1 MEVKGRGILMSIDL
15 TQIKKQTKQGLTELL
30 NQAHLQQG
38 DVLAVGLSTSEV
50 RAEQIGEAPSMEI
63 GRAVIKTIIE
73 TLRPLGIHLAVQ
85 GCQHLNRA
93 LVVERAVAKER
104 GLEIVM
110 VYPQIHAG
118 GAGQIA
124 AFENMDDPVEVEH
137 IQAEAG
143 MDIGDTSI
151 GMQVKFVQVPVR
163 TSIKEI
169 GNAHT
174 TYLRSRPKY
183 IGGPRAKYEW
193 DPFNKKSFANN

>member
-1 MEVKGRGILMSIDL
+1 MDIE
-15 TQIKKQTKQGLTELL
+15 TIKKETKQGLTELL
-30 NQAHLQQG
+30 AEAKLTRG
-38 DVLAVGLSTSEV
+38 DLLVVGLSTSEV
-50 RAEQIGEAPSMEI
+50 QGKMIGKFPSIEI
-63 GRAVIKTIIE
+63 GRAIIKTIIAV
-73 TLRPLGIHLAVQ
+73 LKPLGIHLAVQ

-93 LVVERAVAKER
+93 LVVERSVAKER
-104 GLEIVM
+104 GFEIVM

-124 AFENMDDPVEVEH
+124 AFENLDDPVEVEH

-151 GMQVKFVQVPVR
+151 GMHVKFVQVPVR
-163 TSIKEI
+163 TSVTEI

-183 IGGPRAKYEW
+183 IGGARAKYTW
-193 DPFNKKSFANN
+193 DPFNQQENN

>member
-1 MEVKGRGILMSIDL
+1 MTTEIENI
-15 TQIKKQTKQGLTELL
+15 QNQTKQGLTELL
-30 NQAHLQQG
+30 DQANLNQG
-38 DVLAVGLSTSEV
+38 DVLAIGLSTSEV
-50 RAEQIGEAPSMEI
+50 QGEKIGKLPSIEI
-63 GRAVIKTIIE
+63 GRAIVKTILE
-73 TLRPLGIHLAVQ
+73 TIKPLGLYLAVQ

-104 GLEIVM
+104 GLEIVT

-124 AFENMDDPVEVEH
+124 AFENMTDPVEVEH

-163 TSIKEI
+163 TSITEI
-169 GNAHT
+169 GHAHT

-193 DPFNKKSFANN
+193 DPFNQK

>member
-1 MEVKGRGILMSIDL
+1 MTMNID
-15 TQIKKQTKQGLTELL
+15 TIKKETKQGLTELL
-30 NQAHLQQG
+30 AEAKLTKG
-38 DVLAVGLSTSEV
+38 DILVVGLSTSEV
-50 RAEQIGEAPSMEI
+50 QGKKIGKFPSIEI
-63 GRAVIKTIIE
+63 GRAIIKTIIE
-73 TLRPLGIHLAVQ
+73 VLKPLGIHLAVQ

-124 AFENMDDPVEVEH
+124 AFENMNDPVEVEH

-151 GMQVKFVQVPVR
+151 GMHVKFVQVPVR
-163 TSIKEI
+163 TSVTEI

-183 IGGPRAKYEW
+183 IGGPRAKYSW
-193 DPFNKKSFANN
+193 DPFNEQNNN

>member
-1 MEVKGRGILMSIDL
+1 MTTEIEK
-15 TQIKKQTKQGLTELL
+15 IKVQTKQGLTELL
-30 NQAHLQQG
+30 EQAKLEPG

-50 RAEQIGEAPSMEI
+50 QGKSIGKYPSIEV
-63 GRAVIKTIIE
+63 GRAIIKTILDVL
-73 TLRPLGIHLAVQ
+73 TPRGLQLAVQ

-93 LVVERAVAKER
+93 LVVERSVAKER
-104 GLEIVM
+104 GLEIVC

-124 AFENMDDPVEVEH
+124 AFENMTDPVEVEH

-163 TSIKEI
+163 TSITEI
-169 GNAHT
+169 GHAHT

-183 IGGPRAKYEW
+183 IGGPNAKYEW
-193 DPFNKKSFANN
+193 DPFNQK

>member
-1 MEVKGRGILMSIDL
+1 MAKEWLKMTTEIENI
-15 TQIKKQTKQGLTELL
+15 QNQTKQGLTELL
-30 NQAHLQQG
+30 DQANLNQG
-38 DVLAVGLSTSEV
+38 DVLAIGLSTSEV
-50 RAEQIGEAPSMEI
+50 QGEKIGKLPSIEI
-63 GRAVIKTIIE
+63 GRAIVKTILE
-73 TLRPLGIHLAVQ
+73 TIKPLGLHLAVQ

-93 LVVERAVAKER
+93 LVVERAVAKVR
-104 GLEIVM
+104 DLEIVT

-124 AFENMDDPVEVEH
+124 AFENMTDPVEVEH

-163 TSIKEI
+163 TSITEI
-169 GNAHT
+169 GHAHT

-193 DPFNKKSFANN
+193 DPFNQK

>member
-1 MEVKGRGILMSIDL
+1 MTTEIENI
-15 TQIKKQTKQGLTELL
+15 QNQTKQGLTELL
-30 NQAHLQQG
+30 DQANLNQG
-38 DVLAVGLSTSEV
+38 DVLAIGLSTSEV
-50 RAEQIGEAPSMEI
+50 QGEKIGKLPSIKI
-63 GRAVIKTIIE
+63 GRAIVKTILE
-73 TLRPLGIHLAVQ
+73 TIKPLGLHLAVQ

-93 LVVERAVAKER
+93 LVVERAVAKVR
-104 GLEIVM
+104 DLEIVT

-124 AFENMDDPVEVEH
+124 AFENMTDPVEVEH

-163 TSIKEI
+163 TSITEI
-169 GNAHT
+169 GHAHT

-193 DPFNKKSFANN
+193 DPFNQK

>member
-1 MEVKGRGILMSIDL
+1 MAKEWLKMTTEIENI
-15 TQIKKQTKQGLTELL
+15 QNQTKQGLTELL
-30 NQAHLQQG
+30 DQANLNQG
-38 DVLAVGLSTSEV
+38 DVLAIGLSTSEV
-50 RAEQIGEAPSMEI
+50 QGEKIGKLPSIEI
-63 GRAVIKTIIE
+63 GRAIVKTILE
-73 TLRPLGIHLAVQ
+73 TIKPLGLHLAVQ

-104 GLEIVM
+104 GLEIVT

-124 AFENMDDPVEVEH
+124 AFENMTDPVEVEH

-163 TSIKEI
+163 TSITEI
-169 GNAHT
+169 GHAHT

-193 DPFNKKSFANN
+193 DPFNQK

>member
-1 MEVKGRGILMSIDL
+1 MAKEWLKMTTEIENI
-15 TQIKKQTKQGLTELL
+15 QNQTKQGLTKLL
-30 NQAHLQQG
+30 DQANLNQG
-38 DVLAVGLSTSEV
+38 DVLAIGLSTSEV
-50 RAEQIGEAPSMEI
+50 QGEKIGKLPSIEI
-63 GRAVIKTIIE
+63 GRAIVKTILE
-73 TLRPLGIHLAVQ
+73 TIKPLGLHLAVQ

-104 GLEIVM
+104 GLEIVT

-124 AFENMDDPVEVEH
+124 AFENMTDPVEVEH

-163 TSIKEI
+163 TSITEI
-169 GNAHT
+169 GHAHT

-193 DPFNKKSFANN
+193 DPFNQK

>member
-1 MEVKGRGILMSIDL
+1 MAKEWLKMTTEIENI
-15 TQIKKQTKQGLTELL
+15 QNQTKQGLTELL
-30 NQAHLQQG
+30 DQANLNQG
-38 DVLAVGLSTSEV
+38 DVLAIGLSTSEV
-50 RAEQIGEAPSMEI
+50 QDEKIGKLPSIEI
-63 GRAVIKTIIE
+63 GRAIVKTILE
-73 TLRPLGIHLAVQ
+73 TIKPLGLHLAVQ

-93 LVVERAVAKER
+93 LVVERAVAKVR
-104 GLEIVM
+104 GLEIVT

-124 AFENMDDPVEVEH
+124 AFENMTDPVEVEH

-163 TSIKEI
+163 TSITEI
-169 GNAHT
+169 GHAHT

-193 DPFNKKSFANN
+193 DPFNQK

>member
-1 MEVKGRGILMSIDL
+1 MAKEWLKMTTEIENI
-15 TQIKKQTKQGLTELL
+15 QNQTKQGLTELL
-30 NQAHLQQG
+30 DQANLNQG
-38 DVLAVGLSTSEV
+38 DVLAIGLSTSEV
-50 RAEQIGEAPSMEI
+50 QGEKIGKLPSIEI
-63 GRAVIKTIIE
+63 GRAIVKTILE
-73 TLRPLGIHLAVQ
+73 TIKPLGLHLAVQ

-104 GLEIVM
+104 GLEIVT

-124 AFENMDDPVEVEH
+124 AFENMTNPVEVEH

-163 TSIKEI
+163 TSITEI
-169 GNAHT
+169 GHAHT

-193 DPFNKKSFANN
+193 DPFNQK

>member
-1 MEVKGRGILMSIDL
+1 MAKEWLKMTTEIENI
-15 TQIKKQTKQGLTELL
+15 QNQTKQGLTELL
-30 NQAHLQQG
+30 DQANLNQG
-38 DVLAVGLSTSEV
+38 DVLAIGLSTSEV
-50 RAEQIGEAPSMEI
+50 QGEKIGKLPSIEI
-63 GRAVIKTIIE
+63 GRAIVKTILE
-73 TLRPLGIHLAVQ
+73 TIKPLGLHLAVQ

-93 LVVERAVAKER
+93 LVVERAVAKEQ
-104 GLEIVM
+104 GLEIVT

-124 AFENMDDPVEVEH
+124 AFENMTDPVEVEH

-163 TSIKEI
+163 TSITEI
-169 GNAHT
+169 GHAHT

-193 DPFNKKSFANN
+193 DPFNQK